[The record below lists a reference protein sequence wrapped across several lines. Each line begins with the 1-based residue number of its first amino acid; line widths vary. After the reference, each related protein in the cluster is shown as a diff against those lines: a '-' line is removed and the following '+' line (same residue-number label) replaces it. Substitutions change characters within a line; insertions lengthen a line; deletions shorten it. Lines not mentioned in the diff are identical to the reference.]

1 MTTDSARRTQTDSG
15 VQVDLISKAR
25 SSAMGRA
32 EKINEIIDRV
42 QAGSV
47 VILEEGLTPDEE
59 GQLIEKTM
67 TRTDGQD
74 FTGIE
79 IESYPQ
85 PTSNAGFLQR
95 LIGNDDDRHLVMV
108 GPANRIETL
117 DKNEKLLSTLV
128 RNE

>member
-1 MTTDSARRTQTDSG
+1 MTTDSARRTETASG

-25 SSAMGRA
+25 SSGMGQA

-67 TRTDGQD
+67 TRTDGQN

-79 IESYPQ
+79 IESYP
-85 PTSNAGFLQR
+85 R
-95 LIGNDDDRHLVMV
+95 NDDSSGLFGRLMGSSDDRRLVMV
-108 GPANRIETL
+108 GPADRIETL